1 MTAMTRREMLGSMV
15 AGTMMG
21 LPPVLGACAATPAAA
36 PTPLADDQTLDA
48 LARRKGLRFGSAV
61 GYRSLMPSMPGS
73 FDQAAYRAVL
83 ARECGVLV
91 HENELKWQALRPRP
105 DAFDFGRADALVQW
119 AMQNGL
125 QLRGHTLL
133 WHAPRWLPGWV
144 NQHDFGARP
153 VQEAERLITEHI
165 VTVCQR
171 YRDRIAS
178 WDVVNESVTPEDGE
192 LRDNVFAPHLGR
204 LGQVELAFRLAHE
217 QMPNAQ
223 LVYNDFMTWGGH
235 SARHRAGVLKL
246 LQALKARNVPVHA
259 LGLQSHLGTGANG
272 QWVGQWV
279 GQSGGPGQQD
289 EREWRQF
296 LDEVSAMGLE
306 LLITEL
312 DVNDRYLAADTV
324 KRDAEAAA
332 MVRGY
337 LDVCLS
343 YRNLR
348 TLMAWGLAD
357 PVSWMQ
363 TWWPR
368 TDGLAK
374 RPSPY
379 DAQLQSKPM
388 RQAIADALR
397 AAPERPPRP
406 AAA

>member
-1 MTAMTRREMLGSMV
+1 MIAMTRRELLASML
-15 AGTMMG
+15 AGP
-21 LPPVLGACAATPAAA
+21 LLGACATTPAMTAMSTGNE
-36 PTPLADDQTLDA
+36 PETLDA

-73 FDQAAYRAVL
+73 FDQGAYRAVL
-83 ARECGVLV
+83 ARECSVLV

-105 DAFDFGRADALVQW
+105 ETFDFSRADALVQW
-119 AMQNGL
+119 AAQNGQ

-133 WHAPRWLPGWV
+133 WHAPRWLPAWV
-144 NQHDFGARP
+144 NQHDFGSRP

-165 VTVCQR
+165 STVCRR
-171 YRDRIAS
+171 YRDRIGS

-192 LRDNVFAPHLGR
+192 LRDNVFAPHLGK

-223 LVYNDFMTWGGH
+223 LVYNDFMSWGGH
-235 SARHRAGVLKL
+235 SARHRGGVLKL

-272 QWVGQWV
+272 QWVGQAT
-279 GQSGGPGQQD
+279 GPGQPD

-296 LDEVSAMGLE
+296 LDEVSAMGLD

-312 DVNDRYLAADTV
+312 DVNDRYLAADIV

-348 TLMAWGLAD
+348 TVMAWGLAD

-397 AAPERPPRP
+397 AAPERPARP
-406 AAA
+406 VAAV